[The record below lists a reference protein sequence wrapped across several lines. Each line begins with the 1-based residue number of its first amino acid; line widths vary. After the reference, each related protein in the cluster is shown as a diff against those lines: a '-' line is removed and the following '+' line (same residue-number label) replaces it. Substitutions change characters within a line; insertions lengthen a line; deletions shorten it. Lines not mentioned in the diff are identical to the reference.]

1 MNYGQTFE
9 VQLGLIA
16 KALGTKFAVPLFS
29 NFGVNDIRDMLEKC
43 NLPEEGKMRLLDG
56 RTGEP
61 FDNKV
66 TV

>member
-1 MNYGQTFE
+1 MNYGQAFE

-29 NFGVNDIRDMLEKC
+29 HLTTDDVKGMLIQC
-43 NLPEEGKMRLLDG
+43 NLPEDGKMVLYDG
-56 RTGEP
+56 RSGEP
-61 FDNKV
+61 FDNRV